1 MDSKTKNRKTR
12 HEIERMARRAFGG
25 VGLAAGTDAMR
36 ELKEGWFNVAYD
48 LALADGR
55 AVILK
60 IAPPKEAEVLAY
72 EKNLMQTEVAS
83 LRLVAGSPAIPAPKV
98 YFFDQTHD
106 LCDSDYF
113 FMEKLPG
120 ENFERVRDSLPPETR
135 AAISFRIGEIVRA
148 INEYEGNGY
157 FGYPGNP
164 ALRGERWS
172 AAFLK
177 MIHSVLEDGCR
188 RRAEYGRGY
197 DEIRA
202 AIEAHAP
209 ALDAVTAPVLVHW
222 DAWDSNI
229 LVAEGRITGII
240 DFERALWG
248 DPLMEAQ
255 FRPIFGEPVTE
266 SMRGYG
272 KTALTFEEEQRSRL
286 YTLYLGLAMNTECYY
301 RHYEN
306 DSIYKESL
314 GILDVAMSWMKSH

>member
-1 MDSKTKNRKTR
+1 
-12 HEIERMARRAFGG
+12 MARRAFGG
-25 VGLAAGTDAMR
+25 VGLAAGEAAVS

-55 AVILK
+55 RVILK
-60 IAPPKEAEVLAY
+60 IAPPPKAEVLAY
-72 EKNLMQTEVAS
+72 EKNLMETEVAS
-83 LRLVAGSPAIPAPKV
+83 LRLVEGNPAIPAPKV
-98 YFFDQTHD
+98 YFFDQARD

-120 ENFERVRDSLPPETR
+120 ENFERLRDSLPPETR
-135 AAISFRIGEIVRA
+135 AAISFCIGEIVRA
-148 INEYEGNGY
+148 INGYAGKGY

-164 ALRGERWS
+164 ALRGECWK

-188 RRAEYGRGY
+188 RNAVYGYGY

-202 AIEAHAP
+202 AIEKHAP
-209 ALDAVTAPVLVHW
+209 ALEAVTAPVLVHW
-222 DAWDSNI
+222 DVWDSNI
-229 LVAEGRITGII
+229 LVNEGRISGII

-255 FRPIFGEPVTE
+255 FRPIFGEAVTA

-314 GILDVAMSWMKSH
+314 GILDVAMGWLESH